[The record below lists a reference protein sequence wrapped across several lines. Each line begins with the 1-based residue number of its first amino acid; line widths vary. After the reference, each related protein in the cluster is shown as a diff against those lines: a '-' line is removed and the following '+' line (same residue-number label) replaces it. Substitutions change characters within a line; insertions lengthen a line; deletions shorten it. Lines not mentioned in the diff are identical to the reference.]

1 MEENRLQQCASCY
14 LYYTTPRGVCQAPKQ
29 TFDKTRQICYNRF
42 QGVLHKT
49 VGGSNLPPEMEV
61 SLVDILSVV
70 IQLLHLIL
78 DAVKVTFDL
87 SNKKR

>member
-1 MEENRLQQCASCY
+1 MTKFYKYAII
-14 LYYTTPRGVCQAPKQ
+14 A
-29 TFDKTRQICYNRF
+29 TRRTA
-42 QGVLHKT
+42 KT

-61 SLVDILSVV
+61 SLVDIISVV
-70 IQLLHLIL
+70 RQLLHLIL

>member
-1 MEENRLQQCASCY
+1 MTIEKIAMRCLI
-14 LYYTTPRGVCQAPKQ
+14 
-29 TFDKTRQICYNRF
+29 DKYRQVCYNKCKAYCKDGRRF
-42 QGVLHKT
+42 K
-49 VGGSNLPPEMEV
+49 SYPPEMEV

-78 DAVKVTFDL
+78 DAIKVTFDL

>member
-1 MEENRLQQCASCY
+1 MRLFYY
-14 LYYTTPRGVCQAPKQ
+14 LNYTTPRTVCQAESVYLTK
-29 TFDKTRQICYNRF
+29 FYKYAIIVTRRTA
-42 QGVLHKT
+42 KT

>member
-1 MEENRLQQCASCY
+1 LTKFYKYAII
-14 LYYTTPRGVCQAPKQ
+14 V
-29 TFDKTRQICYNRF
+29 TRRTA
-42 QGVLHKT
+42 KT

>member
-1 MEENRLQQCASCY
+1 MNRLQQCASFII
-14 LYYTTPRGVCQAPKQ
+14 LIIPRREPFVKSENINLTKP
-29 TFDKTRQICYNRF
+29 DKYVTI
-42 QGVLHKT
+42 VLRRTAKT

-78 DAVKVTFDL
+78 DAIKVTFDL

>member
-1 MEENRLQQCASCY
+1 MTK
-14 LYYTTPRGVCQAPKQ
+14 LYKYAIIV
-29 TFDKTRQICYNRF
+29 TRRTA
-42 QGVLHKT
+42 KT

>member
-1 MEENRLQQCASCY
+1 MCVSAEKLSFGRKNSRSQKRVA
-14 LYYTTPRGVCQAPKQ
+14 
-29 TFDKTRQICYNRF
+29 TFDKTRQICYNTN

>member
-1 MEENRLQQCASCY
+1 MTTEKIAMRFLIDKYLQ
-14 LYYTTPRGVCQAPKQ
+14 V
-29 TFDKTRQICYNRF
+29 CYNKN
-42 QGVLHKT
+42 QGVLQKT

>member
-1 MEENRLQQCASCY
+1 MTKFYKYAII
-14 LYYTTPRGVCQAPKQ
+14 V
-29 TFDKTRQICYNRF
+29 TRRTA
-42 QGVLHKT
+42 KT

-87 SNKKR
+87 SNNKKR

>member
-1 MEENRLQQCASCY
+1 MGAK
-14 LYYTTPRGVCQAPKQ
+14 TAAPKKERRHL
-29 TFDKTRQICYNRF
+29 TKPDKYVTILIKAYCI
-42 QGVLHKT
+42 KT

-87 SNKKR
+87 SNKKDNRLTSDIRRLFFK

>member
-1 MEENRLQQCASCY
+1 MTNI
-14 LYYTTPRGVCQAPKQ
+14 
-29 TFDKTRQICYNRF
+29 DKYVIIKIKAYCKNGRRF
-42 QGVLHKT
+42 K
-49 VGGSNLPPEMEV
+49 SYPPEMEV

-87 SNKKR
+87 SNNKKR

>member
-1 MEENRLQQCASCY
+1 MTKFYKYAII
-14 LYYTTPRGVCQAPKQ
+14 V
-29 TFDKTRQICYNRF
+29 TRRTA
-42 QGVLHKT
+42 KT

>member
-1 MEENRLQQCASCY
+1 MRLFCY
-14 LYYTTPRGVCQAPKQ
+14 LYYTTLNGVCQAGNAYLTK
-29 TFDKTRQICYNRF
+29 FYKYAIIATRRTA
-42 QGVLHKT
+42 KT

>member
-1 MEENRLQQCASCY
+1 MTNIDRCDIMNVRRTA
-14 LYYTTPRGVCQAPKQ
+14 
-29 TFDKTRQICYNRF
+29 
-42 QGVLHKT
+42 KT
-49 VGGSNLPPEMEV
+49 VGGSNLPPEMGV

-78 DAVKVTFDL
+78 DAIKVTFDL

>member
-1 MEENRLQQCASCY
+1 MTKFYKCAIIPIRR
-14 LYYTTPRGVCQAPKQ
+14 TA
-29 TFDKTRQICYNRF
+29 
-42 QGVLHKT
+42 KT